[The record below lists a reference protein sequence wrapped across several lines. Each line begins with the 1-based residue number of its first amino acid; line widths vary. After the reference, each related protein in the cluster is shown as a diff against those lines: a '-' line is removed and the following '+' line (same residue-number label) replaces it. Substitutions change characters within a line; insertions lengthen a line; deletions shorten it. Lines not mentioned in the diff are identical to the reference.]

1 MYMAKVGSGFDNR
14 SGEHTPSR
22 SDKEP
27 VIFVVDD
34 SDDVRAGL
42 KALFES
48 VNLECE
54 TFTSTAE
61 FLQRNAAQRAGCLIL
76 DIRLPGTGGLDFQD
90 ELVSAGINIPIIFI
104 TGHGDIPMSVKA
116 IKAGAVGFLTKP
128 LREQDVLDAVRE
140 GLGRARAQRE
150 QERERSDLKMRF
162 ATLSDREREILAFV
176 VSGLMNKQTA
186 AKVGLSEVTVK
197 VHRHNLMKKLCAK
210 SVPELVRMVDILG
223 VGGRR

>member
-1 MYMAKVGSGFDNR
+1 
-14 SGEHTPSR
+14 
-22 SDKEP
+22 
-27 VIFVVDD
+27 
-34 SDDVRAGL
+34 
-42 KALFES
+42 
-48 VNLECE
+48 
-54 TFTSTAE
+54 
-61 FLQRNAAQRAGCLIL
+61 
-76 DIRLPGTGGLDFQD
+76 GTGGLDFQD

-140 GLGRARAQRE
+140 GLGRACALRE

>member
-1 MYMAKVGSGFDNR
+1 MTKVGSGVDNR
-14 SGEHTPSR
+14 SGEHPPSR

-61 FLQRNAAQRAGCLIL
+61 FWGKNADQRAGCLIL

-150 QERERSDLKMRF
+150 QERERSDLKMRYG
-162 ATLSDREREILAFV
+162 TLSDREREILAFV

-186 AKVGLSEVTVK
+186 AKVRLSEVTVK
-197 VHRHNLMKKLCAK
+197 VHRHNLMKKLGAK

-223 VGGRR
+223 VGGRK